1 MKTRIFAG
9 SILVTILCL
18 GLAGY
23 WGAHHPMGVTVAL
36 YTTLVLAIM
45 EVSLSFDNAV
55 INATKLKTL
64 SPAWQKFFLTVGILV
79 AVFGMRF
86 FFPIEIVAQTTD
98 RGFMEVL
105 NLALDNP
112 NEYSRLLTAHHGE
125 IAFFGGAF
133 LLMIFLGFLF
143 DDEKEHHWLGKV
155 EEFFGTKFGGS
166 SDKASALVALLTVVI
181 ASRYIPDATS
191 ANACLLAGIIGVISN
206 LAVGW
211 LEDLF
216 DDEETGSNPASPII
230 RTGMAGFAGVMYLEV
245 LDASFSFDGVIGAF
259 AVTNDV
265 VIIMLGLAIGAMFVR
280 SLTIYLVKAG
290 TLDTFVFLEHGAS
303 YAIGGL
309 AMIMFVSTFHHIPE
323 WVPGSVGVG
332 LIALS
337 LWSSIRKN
345 KRDALA
351 GDVSEAAE

>member
-86 FFPIEIVAQTTD
+86 FFPIEIVARTTD
-98 RGFMEVL
+98 RGFMEVF

-143 DDEKEHHWLGKV
+143 DEEKEHHWLGRF
-155 EEFFGTKFGGS
+155 EHFFSSKFGNVQVLAS
-166 SDKASALVALLTVVI
+166 SFITLLLVYI
-181 ASRYIPDATS
+181 ASSYIPDPAS
-191 ANACLLAGIIGVISN
+191 AQACLYAGGIGLMAN
-206 LAVGW
+206 WAVNM
-211 LEDLF
+211 LEAIF
-216 DDEETGSNPASPII
+216 EDEETGNNPAAPII

-332 LIALS
+332 LIVLS

>member
-1 MKTRIFAG
+1 MKLRIFAG
-9 SILVTILCL
+9 SIFVTILCM

-23 WGAHHPMGVTVAL
+23 WGANHPMGITVAL

-64 SPAWQKFFLTVGILV
+64 SPAWQKFFLTIGILV

-86 FFPIEIVAQTTD
+86 FFPIEIVARTTD
-98 RGFMEVL
+98 RGFMEVFH
-105 NLALDNP
+105 LALDNP

-143 DDEKEHHWLGKV
+143 DDEKEHHWLGSFEK
-155 EEFFGTKFGGS
+155 FFGDKFGNAKDVAASFITLLLVYVS
-166 SDKASALVALLTVVI
+166 SSFIENPETAQ
-181 ASRYIPDATS
+181 
-191 ANACLLAGIIGVISN
+191 ACLYAGGIGLMAN
-206 LAVGW
+206 WAVNM
-211 LEDLF
+211 LEAIF
-216 DDEETGSNPASPII
+216 EDEETGNNPATPIV

-290 TLDTFVFLEHGAS
+290 TLDEFVFLEHGAS

-309 AMIMFVSTFHHIPE
+309 ALIMFTSTFYHIPE
-323 WVPGSVGVG
+323 WVPGLVGVG
-332 LIALS
+332 LIVLS

-345 KRDALA
+345 KQEALVEDN
-351 GDVSEAAE
+351 G